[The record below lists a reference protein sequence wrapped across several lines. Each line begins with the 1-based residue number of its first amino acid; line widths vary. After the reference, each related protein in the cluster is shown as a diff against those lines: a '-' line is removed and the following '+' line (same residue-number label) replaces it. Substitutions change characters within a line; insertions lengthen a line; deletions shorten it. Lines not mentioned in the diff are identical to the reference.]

1 MKKIESYE
9 DYRQN
14 NAEILSA
21 IKKVVV
27 ENNGDI
33 YVPYMFDEDD
43 YDEDDYQQ
51 LVEDEYLVSVGNILT
66 DENDNLDI
74 DVWVENGMREE
85 ESIRV
90 AVVGVTLDCYGNV
103 AVVSPSQNV
112 YPIYDCSR
120 LDILDVYYKLKGLGY
135 DL

>member
-51 LVEDEYLVSVGNILT
+51 LVEDEYRRTCIGCGEESETHSAEISQRPGQGTQTTPLRQ
-66 DENDNLDI
+66 DNLAARLS
-74 DVWVENGMREE
+74 V
-85 ESIRV
+85 
-90 AVVGVTLDCYGNV
+90 L
-103 AVVSPSQNV
+103 
-112 YPIYDCSR
+112 SR
-120 LDILDVYYKLKGLGY
+120 G
-135 DL
+135 